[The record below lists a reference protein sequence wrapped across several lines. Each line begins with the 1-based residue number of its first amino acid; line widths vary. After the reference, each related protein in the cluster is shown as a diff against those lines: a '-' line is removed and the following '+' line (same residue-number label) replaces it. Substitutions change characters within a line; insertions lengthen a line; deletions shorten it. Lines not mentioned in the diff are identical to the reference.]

1 MICSKC
7 DARDQMGSFCEM
19 CGEKIQ
25 VESNPPVDGNH
36 LELAMQV
43 FAEKVSEIADQ
54 PEGNSVSG
62 PKTQKF
68 EPEVSASIVTPQSPT
83 SAVAIAAL
91 ISVFFIPLLGLILGY
106 LAKKEISNSQGLK
119 SGAGL
124 AKASIVL
131 GWIFVSIGTLFTL
144 LVVAAALS

>member
-1 MICSKC
+1 
-7 DARDQMGSFCEM
+7 
-19 CGEKIQ
+19 
-25 VESNPPVDGNH
+25 
-36 LELAMQV
+36 MQV

-68 EPEVSASIVTPQSPT
+68 ETEVSASIVPPQSPT